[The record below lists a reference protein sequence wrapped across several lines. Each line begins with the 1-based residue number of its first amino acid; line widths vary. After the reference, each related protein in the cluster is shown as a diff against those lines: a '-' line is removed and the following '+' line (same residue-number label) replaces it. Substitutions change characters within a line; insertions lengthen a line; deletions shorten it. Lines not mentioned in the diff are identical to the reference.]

1 MTLPQ
6 RKFLLHG
13 IPSWIDAGAV
23 FFLTLCCKKKEPNQL
38 CRRDTAE
45 VIFEAANF
53 RQRMHRW
60 QVHLMLLMP
69 DHLHA
74 LLSFPLQEDMRK
86 VVAGFKEVVAK
97 RISIE
102 WQRDFFD
109 HRLRS
114 DESFD
119 ENAHYIRMNP
129 VRRRLVAKPEEW
141 PWIWQPANGLDTSRG
156 GPSGP
161 ALPAT

>member
-1 MTLPQ
+1 MTLRQ
-6 RKFLLHG
+6 RKFLPHD
-13 IPSWIDAGAV
+13 IPSWVDGGAV
-23 FFLTLCCKKKEPNQL
+23 YFLTLCCKKRGLNQL
-38 CRRDTAE
+38 CRRDAAE
-45 VIFEAANF
+45 VIFEAASF

-60 QVHLMLLMP
+60 HVHLMLLMP

-74 LLSFPLQEDMRK
+74 LLSFPLPEDMRK
-86 VVAGFKEVVAK
+86 VVAGFKEIVAK
-97 RISIE
+97 RFSVE

-114 DESFD
+114 GESFD
-119 ENAHYIRMNP
+119 EKAQYIRMNP
-129 VRRRLVAKPEEW
+129 VRSGLVANLEAW
-141 PWIWQPANGLDTSRG
+141 PWIWPPDIGADTTCG